1 MEDFTFIILKLI
13 KTNYFMINLNI
24 IYGGFTT
31 IISFIVLINTFINKN
46 SDLLKKFK
54 KNKKNGLYIH
64 SLGFYSVILLHFI
77 NIYFKI
83 NIHDYIFI
91 IIYILG
97 IICIYIGTSLGDY
110 AFNDGSTVYINYIQ
124 IIFIFFIRFIINIYD
139 IIYNNQTKI
148 INDNKISTLIML
160 NSQPLTRFLIY
171 YIENPYKVNKG
182 DEIKINDEKD
192 NKRKISIAVAQS
204 IMVIG
209 NTPLVFRKYNDII
222 SIIVLNSF
230 LISCFMFNYIIKF
243 RNNKKSIIRS

>member
-1 MEDFTFIILKLI
+1 
-13 KTNYFMINLNI
+13 MINLNN

-31 IISFIVLINTFINKN
+31 IISFMVLINTFINKD

-54 KNKKNGLYIH
+54 KNKKKSLYIH
-64 SLGFYSVILLHFI
+64 SLGFYSVILLHFL
-77 NIYFKI
+77 NIYFKV

-110 AFNDGSTVYINYIQ
+110 AFNDGTTVYINYIQ
-124 IIFIFFIRFIINIYD
+124 IIYIFFIRFIINIYD
-139 IIYNNQTKI
+139 IFYNNQTKI

-171 YIENPYKVNKG
+171 YIENPYKVNNL
-182 DEIKINDEKD
+182 DEIKFSKDDIKDKIKDEKN

-222 SIIVLNSF
+222 SIIVLSSF

-243 RNNKKSIIRS
+243 RNNKKKVLSDLNLFYYN